1 MNDNQFESKYLM
13 KQCDLKWSNC
23 SNCKLYFVM
32 TGICGLS
39 NGDISNFEQCKITK
53 FSNLHNKNP
62 DILDK
67 KYSIII

>member
-1 MNDNQFESKYLM
+1 
-13 KQCDLKWSNC
+13 
-23 SNCKLYFVM
+23 M